1 MQKFDLVD
9 NQTVLS
15 YPGHVIIVAGD
26 KAGITGEMA
35 LRGQSHPSRA
45 EPLEV
50 AIHQALLV
58 KQRDALPIAVKDD
71 LGLWPARLGELFPW
85 TP

>member
-9 NQTVLS
+9 NETALS

-26 KAGITGEMA
+26 KAGITGELA
-35 LRGQSHPSRA
+35 LRGQSHPSQA

-71 LGLWPARLGELFPW
+71 LGLWPARLGELVPW